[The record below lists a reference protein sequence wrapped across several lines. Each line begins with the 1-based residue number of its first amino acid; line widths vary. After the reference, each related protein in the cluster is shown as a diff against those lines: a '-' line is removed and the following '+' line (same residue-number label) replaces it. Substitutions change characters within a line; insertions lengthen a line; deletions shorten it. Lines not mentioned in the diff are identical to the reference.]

1 MSDAMREILEH
12 LTAATVHLSSAVT
25 LSLTTLAG
33 SGDEDDPPSERRAT
47 PEQVADVIGALAIA
61 RTDIFELIRASR
73 YLLAYG
79 PGETFTMRHLDG
91 RDPHAAVMVT
101 RERLAMAAD
110 FIGQAQAPLA
120 SAMEHAAAVI
130 CIPLDDPP
138 TAQRK
143 ENT

>member
-12 LTAATVHLSSAVT
+12 LTAATVHLSSAAT

-47 PEQVADVIGALAIA
+47 PAQIAHIVEALAAA
-61 RTDIFELIRASR
+61 RTSIFELIRASR

-91 RDPHAAVMVT
+91 HDPHSAVMVA
-101 RERLAMAAD
+101 RERLAVAAD
-110 FIGQAQAPLA
+110 LIGQAQAPLIGAVAHA
-120 SAMEHAAAVI
+120 SAVI
-130 CIPLDDPP
+130 CTPRDDPP
-138 TAQRK
+138 SA
-143 ENT
+143 